1 MERISAFLSYVFSF
15 RRRENCWRFEDY
27 PLRIRKQRTNDTDS
41 EFPAYCAQVI
51 NWWTMTGLGETPPA
65 AKEDLRRNFD
75 EYKQNN
81 DTIPRPGCQVPIQF
95 AESSVV
101 ESNPDIYRKFVVDV
115 LGFSPDDPVLISD
128 QSSLFD
134 FGGVSSDVHLFD
146 RTREVF
152 GVDVSDITD

>member
-1 MERISAFLSYVFSF
+1 MERIRAFLSYVFSF

-65 AKEDLRRNFD
+65 AKEDLRRNFN

-81 DTIPRPGCQVPIQF
+81 ARFHDPDAKFPSNSPTLALLNPILTSTANLLLMYLDLVRTIPFLYLTNQ
-95 AESSVV
+95 A
-101 ESNPDIYRKFVVDV
+101 
-115 LGFSPDDPVLISD
+115 FSIS
-128 QSSLFD
+128 LA
-134 FGGVSSDVHLFD
+134 
-146 RTREVF
+146 
-152 GVDVSDITD
+152 